1 MADGAAESTKELTED
16 GAKVTTVATDE
27 NATAAPPVEPGARTI
42 IILFGP
48 PGSGKGTQAPRIVD
62 ALGTPQLSTGDM
74 LRAAVAAGTEVGKKA
89 DEVMKSGALVDDDLV
104 AAIIKDRIAA
114 DDCKGGFLLDGFPRT
129 VGQAEKLDAILKET
143 NESVSMVLRLC
154 VPDEDLEARICGRWI
169 HQASGRSYHATNK
182 KPKSLPDGAEPS
194 AENMLDDETNEPL
207 MQRKDD
213 TKEALVERLKGYH
226 EMTTPLLDHYKA
238 VVKEVDAAKAPA
250 EIGPQIDELVAPY
263 KK

>member
-1 MADGAAESTKELTED
+1 MADGAESTKELTED

-129 VGQAEKLDAILKET
+129 VVQVQLL
-143 NESVSMVLRLC
+143 LL
-154 VPDEDLEARICGRWI
+154 WI
-169 HQASGRSYHATNK
+169 FLTLFSHQDDVWQYGPVCTRYLFFQRFAS
-182 KPKSLPDGAEPS
+182 
-194 AENMLDDETNEPL
+194 
-207 MQRKDD
+207 
-213 TKEALVERLKGYH
+213 
-226 EMTTPLLDHYKA
+226 
-238 VVKEVDAAKAPA
+238 
-250 EIGPQIDELVAPY
+250 
-263 KK
+263 

>member
-1 MADGAAESTKELTED
+1 MAESTKELTED

-89 DEVMKSGALVDDDLV
+89 DEGMKSGALVDDDLV

-143 NESVSMVLRLC
+143 NEAVSMVLRLC
-154 VPDEDLEARICGRWI
+154 VPDEDLEARICGR
-169 HQASGRSYHATNK
+169 
-182 KPKSLPDGAEPS
+182 
-194 AENMLDDETNEPL
+194 
-207 MQRKDD
+207 
-213 TKEALVERLKGYH
+213 
-226 EMTTPLLDHYKA
+226 
-238 VVKEVDAAKAPA
+238 
-250 EIGPQIDELVAPY
+250 
-263 KK
+263 

>member
-1 MADGAAESTKELTED
+1 MAESTKELTED
-16 GAKVTTVATDE
+16 GAKVTTVAE
-27 NATAAPPVEPGARTI
+27 GAEATAAPPAEPGRTI

-226 EMTTPLLDHYKA
+226 EMTTPLFDHYKA

>member
-1 MADGAAESTKELTED
+1 MAGSTKELTED
-16 GAKVTTVATDE
+16 GAKVTTVAE
-27 NATAAPPVEPGARTI
+27 GAEATAAPPAKPGRTI

-129 VGQAEKLDAILKET
+129 VG
-143 NESVSMVLRLC
+143 R
-154 VPDEDLEARICGRWI
+154 R
-169 HQASGRSYHATNK
+169 
-182 KPKSLPDGAEPS
+182 KS
-194 AENMLDDETNEPL
+194 
-207 MQRKDD
+207 
-213 TKEALVERLKGYH
+213 
-226 EMTTPLLDHYKA
+226 
-238 VVKEVDAAKAPA
+238 
-250 EIGPQIDELVAPY
+250 
-263 KK
+263 

>member
-143 NESVSMVLRLC
+143 NESVSMV
-154 VPDEDLEARICGRWI
+154 
-169 HQASGRSYHATNK
+169 
-182 KPKSLPDGAEPS
+182 
-194 AENMLDDETNEPL
+194 
-207 MQRKDD
+207 
-213 TKEALVERLKGYH
+213 
-226 EMTTPLLDHYKA
+226 
-238 VVKEVDAAKAPA
+238 
-250 EIGPQIDELVAPY
+250 
-263 KK
+263 

>member
-1 MADGAAESTKELTED
+1 MAESTKELTED

-143 NESVSMVLRLC
+143 NSYGQLALCLLRMG
-154 VPDEDLEARICGRWI
+154 DEE
-169 HQASGRSYHATNK
+169 
-182 KPKSLPDGAEPS
+182 GA
-194 AENMLDDETNEPL
+194 LGY
-207 MQRKDD
+207 
-213 TKEALVERLKGYH
+213 AL
-226 EMTTPLLDHYKA
+226 
-238 VVKEVDAAKAPA
+238 
-250 EIGPQIDELVAPY
+250 
-263 KK
+263 